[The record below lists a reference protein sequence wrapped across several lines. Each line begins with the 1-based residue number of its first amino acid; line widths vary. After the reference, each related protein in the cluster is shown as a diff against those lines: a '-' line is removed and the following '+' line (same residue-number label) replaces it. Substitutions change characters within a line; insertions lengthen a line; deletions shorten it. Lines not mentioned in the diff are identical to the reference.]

1 MRNAVFIALTAC
13 APVPRVAAPPAEAPP
28 GNAISPA
35 VMTTAQSDAGSVE
48 PAERP
53 RPVEATADAPK
64 LVPTVADVVVRGD
77 GSRATISEFATRHA
91 DAMARACREVAEVG
105 RVTVGFSVA
114 EDGTVSEPAV
124 LGGGAMSLD
133 ERPLAGCVAQQI
145 HAWRFAEGQASSV
158 VLYLRWADPHKLPA
172 FGQIVNPAVRVR
184 TRASPSKLHSL
195 CPIAELASMAETA
208 DLSSS
213 LLWPVAEDG
222 ASASAC

>member
-1 MRNAVFIALTAC
+1 
-13 APVPRVAAPPAEAPP
+13 
-28 GNAISPA
+28 
-35 VMTTAQSDAGSVE
+35 MTTAQSDAGSVE

-158 VLYLRWADPHKLPA
+158 VLYLRWADPHKLPERLTPQMA
-172 FGQIVNPAVRVR
+172 QEVVSNNRQSVARECKPLVESGAQRVEVMITVAR
-184 TRASPSKLHSL
+184 SGNVAKVLSDGPNQELNGCVEALVTRWVFPPSQN
-195 CPIAELASMAETA
+195 ETA
-208 DLSSS
+208 LRV
-213 LLWPVAEDG
+213 PFVFI
-222 ASASAC
+222 ASGGT